1 MDLDDKYQVL
11 VPFKWDTLS
20 IVITTLVLIVL
31 IVSFYPLYN
40 NKLHTWVY
48 LVIIGTIGIFIYFI
62 TQSPRVFILTPDQIY
77 VKKVIGQISIPL
89 KEIIN
94 IRILTKKDTKSSY
107 WKWGSGGFLDT
118 LVYLII
124 LNWVIII
131 CMQQKGII

>member
-62 TQSPRVFILTPDQIY
+62 TQSPRVFILTPD
-77 VKKVIGQISIPL
+77 
-89 KEIIN
+89 
-94 IRILTKKDTKSSY
+94 
-107 WKWGSGGFLDT
+107 
-118 LVYLII
+118 
-124 LNWVIII
+124 
-131 CMQQKGII
+131 